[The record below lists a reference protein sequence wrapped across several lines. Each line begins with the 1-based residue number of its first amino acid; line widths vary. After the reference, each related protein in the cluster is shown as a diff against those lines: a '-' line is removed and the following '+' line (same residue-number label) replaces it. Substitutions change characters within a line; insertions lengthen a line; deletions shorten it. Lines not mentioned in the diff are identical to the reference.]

1 MRGLFICF
9 ELYYEMIKNYATF
22 FPVPFGDKI
31 NKSLNQ
37 PRSGLGLPTK
47 PFSLNLSNLKRDFYM
62 S

>member
-1 MRGLFICF
+1 
-9 ELYYEMIKNYATF
+9 MIKNYATF